1 MLIGFVNS
9 GKIQN
14 WRVSLG
20 LSPLTTKTFTVLSSE
35 ISESTSKVSPFRSKQ
50 KNTHSFAL
58 VLIMAALVV
67 SLSLLARIALLFKSA
82 SAVDFTGFNLLGIFG
97 IGLFYDLV
105 NALYFIL
112 PLMFYIWLMPARF
125 MKKRWQHILLYCI
138 FSFFI
143 FGLLFNIV
151 SEWFFWDEFSSRY
164 NFIAVDYLVYTNEVI
179 GNIRQSYPVEIIV
192 VVLVLATAGVVFLLK
207 PAIKNAGNYSIAFK
221 FRSIWMLGYV
231 SILVM
236 IFFLVDNKLRQFSDN
251 TYVNELAGNGLFELF
266 AAYRNNELDYAQFY
280 KKIPDQ
286 QAFKMIRE
294 QIKTPES
301 HFINNDPFSIERKII
316 NPGAEKRMNVV
327 LISVESLSA
336 DFLGTFGNTQNI
348 TPNLDSLAS
357 HSLLFTKLYA
367 TGTRTVRGL
376 EALSVGTPPTP
387 GQSIVRRPKNE
398 GLFSMGR
405 VFTEKGYQSKFIYGG
420 YGYFDNMGYFFE
432 NNDYQVVD
440 RSKIA
445 KKDIDY
451 ENIWG
456 MADEN
461 LFTLATKEID
471 KTVKLG
477 KPVFAH
483 VMTTSNHRPFTY
495 PNGRIDIPSHTSR
508 EGAVK
513 YTDYAIGK
521 FIKEAKTKPW
531 FKNTLFVIV
540 ADHCASSAGKAD
552 LPVNKYLIPL
562 LIYSPG
568 NIKPARMER
577 LMSQIDLGPTILGLL
592 NFSYTSKFFGYDI
605 FKLEEGR
612 ERAFIST
619 YQSLGYIRR
628 DSLVILKPQ
637 RIVNTFLPNFKDGS
651 AKPSKSDDALTNEA
665 ISWYQTASYQFKNR
679 LMK

>member
-1 MLIGFVNS
+1 MIPSADYPVTPKRSSLCGYYNHSFGLAFLLASILI
-9 GKIQN
+9 
-14 WRVSLG
+14 
-20 LSPLTTKTFTVLSSE
+20 VLS
-35 ISESTSKVSPFRSKQ
+35 TLTR
-50 KNTHSFAL
+50 L
-58 VLIMAALVV
+58 
-67 SLSLLARIALLFKSA
+67 ALLIKSA
-82 SAVDFTGFNLLGIFG
+82 STVDFTFINLLGIFG

-112 PLMFYIWLMPARF
+112 PLMLYIWLMPDKAL
-125 MKKRWQHILLYCI
+125 KKNGQRILLYGI

-143 FGLLFNIV
+143 FGLLFNTV
-151 SEWFFWDEFSSRY
+151 SEWFFWDEFNARF

-179 GNIRQSYPVEIIV
+179 GNIRQSYPVELIIIFLILTTTA
-192 VVLVLATAGVVFLLK
+192 LVYFLK
-207 PAIKNAGNYSIAFK
+207 PLIKKAADHAISFK
-221 FRSIWMLGYV
+221 YRSIWMLCYLLVLMV
-231 SILVM
+231 S
-236 IFFLVDNKLRQFSDN
+236 FFLVSNKTRQFSEN
-251 TYVNELAGNGLFELF
+251 TYVNELAGNGLYELF

-280 KKIPDQ
+280 QKIPEDE
-286 QAFKMIRE
+286 AFKMIRE
-294 QIKTPES
+294 KIKTPES
-301 HFINNDPFSIERKII
+301 HFVDNNPFSIERKII
-316 NPGAEKRMNVV
+316 NKGVEKKMNVV

-336 DFLGTFGNTQNI
+336 DFLGSFGNTQNI
-348 TPNLDSLAS
+348 TPNLDSLAT
-357 HSLLFTKLYA
+357 HSLLFTHLYA

-405 VFTEKGYQSKFIYGG
+405 VFKEKGYESKFLYGG
-420 YGYFDNMGYFFE
+420 YGYFDNMGYFFK
-432 NNDYQVVD
+432 NNDYEVVD
-440 RSKIA
+440 RNQIA
-445 KKDIDY
+445 KKDIAY

-456 MADEN
+456 VADEN
-461 LFTLATKEID
+461 LFTLATREIE
-471 KTVKLG
+471 KTIKSG

-483 VMTTSNHRPFTY
+483 IMTTSNHRPFTY
-495 PNGRIDIPSHTSR
+495 PDGRIDIPSHTSR

-568 NIKPARMER
+568 NIQPAKMER

-619 YQSLGYIRR
+619 YQSLGYVRKDTLI
-628 DSLVILKPQ
+628 ILKPQ
-637 RIVNTFLPNFKDGS
+637 RIGECFVPDFKNGTAKETPVNQS
-651 AKPSKSDDALTNEA
+651 LTKEA
-665 ISWYQTASYQFKNR
+665 ITWYQTASYQFKNE

>member
-1 MLIGFVNS
+1 MIKSAENPVTAKRISFPKPYDHS
-9 GKIQN
+9 F
-14 WRVSLG
+14 G
-20 LSPLTTKTFTVLSSE
+20 LAALLTSILVVLS
-35 ISESTSKVSPFRSKQ
+35 TLTR
-50 KNTHSFAL
+50 L
-58 VLIMAALVV
+58 
-67 SLSLLARIALLFKSA
+67 ALLVKSA
-82 SAVDFTGFNLLGIFG
+82 SAVDFTFINIPGIFG

-112 PLMFYIWLMPARF
+112 PFMIYIWLMSDKAF
-125 MKKRWQHILLYCI
+125 KKNWQRNLLYGI

-143 FGLLFNIV
+143 FGLLFNTV
-151 SEWFFWDEFSSRY
+151 SEWFFWDEFNARF

-179 GNIRQSYPVEIIV
+179 GNIRQSYPVELIIIF
-192 VVLVLATAGVVFLLK
+192 LVALTAGFVYFLAPMIRKAADHAL
-207 PAIKNAGNYSIAFK
+207 PFK
-221 FRSIWMLGYV
+221 TRSVWMLVY
-231 SILVM
+231 L
-236 IFFLVDNKLRQFSDN
+236 FFLAASFFLITNKTRQFSEN
-251 TYVNELAGNGLFELF
+251 TYVNELAGNGLYELF

-280 KKIPDQ
+280 HKIPDEE
-286 QAFKMIRE
+286 AFKIIRE
-294 QIKTPES
+294 KIKTPES
-301 HFINNDPFSIERKII
+301 HFVDNNPFSIERKII
-316 NPGAEKRMNVV
+316 NPGAEKKMNVV

-336 DFLGTFGNTQNI
+336 DFLGAFGNTQKI
-348 TPNLDSLAS
+348 TPNLDSLAA
-357 HSLLFTKLYA
+357 HSLLFTHLYA

-405 VFTEKGYQSKFIYGG
+405 VFKEKGYESKFIYGG
-420 YGYFDNMGYFFE
+420 YGYFDNMGYFFK
-432 NNDYQVVD
+432 NNDYEVVD
-440 RSKIA
+440 RKKIA
-445 KKDIDY
+445 KKDIAY

-456 MADEN
+456 VADEN
-461 LFTLATKEID
+461 LFTLATREIE
-471 KTVKLG
+471 KTIKNG

-483 VMTTSNHRPFTY
+483 IMTTSNHRPFTY
-495 PNGRIDIPSHTSR
+495 PDGRIDIPSHTSR

-540 ADHCASSAGKAD
+540 ADHCASSAGKTD

-568 NIKPARMER
+568 NIQPAKMER

-619 YQSLGYIRR
+619 YQSLGYVRK
-628 DSLVILKPQ
+628 DTLVILKPQ
-637 RIVNTFLPNFKDGS
+637 RIVESFVPDFKDGT
-651 AKPSKSDDALTNEA
+651 AKETQENKSLTKEA
-665 ISWYQTASYQFKNR
+665 ITWYQTASYQFKNK
-679 LMK
+679 LLK

>member
-1 MLIGFVNS
+1 MIEKTTVAPVRKSQVNS
-9 GKIQN
+9 N
-14 WRVSLG
+14 SYRLAW
-20 LSPLTTKTFTVLSSE
+20 
-35 ISESTSKVSPFRSKQ
+35 
-50 KNTHSFAL
+50 
-58 VLIMAALVV
+58 IMIALVV
-67 SLSLLARIALLFKSA
+67 VISLVTRIALLFKSA
-82 SAVDFTGFNLLGIFG
+82 SGVDFTVLNLLGIFG

-105 NALYFIL
+105 NAMYFIL
-112 PLMFYIWLMPARF
+112 PLMLYIWLMPARF
-125 MKKRWQHILLYCI
+125 MQKRWQRILLYGI
-138 FSFFI
+138 FAFFI

-151 SEWFFWDEFSSRY
+151 SEWFFWDEFSSRF

-192 VVLVLATAGVVFLLK
+192 SILLLATAAVVFLLK
-207 PAIKNAGNYSIAFK
+207 PVIKKAGSHAIAFK
-221 FRSIWMLGYV
+221 YRSLLMLGYV
-231 SILVM
+231 S
-236 IFFLVDNKLRQFSDN
+236 FLALFYFLIDNKIRQFSDN
-251 TYVNELAGNGLFELF
+251 TYVNELAGNGLYELF

-280 KKIPDQ
+280 QKIPDE
-286 QAFKMIRE
+286 QAFKMIRQ

-301 HFINNDPFSIERKII
+301 HFVNNDPFSIERKIV

-348 TPNLDSLAS
+348 TPNLDSLAR

-440 RSKIA
+440 RNKIA

-456 MADEN
+456 VADEN
-461 LFTLATKEID
+461 LFTLATKEIE
-471 KTVKLG
+471 KTIQSG

-483 VMTTSNHRPFTY
+483 IMTTSNHRPFTY

-521 FIKEAKTKPW
+521 FIKDARTKPW

-562 LIYSPG
+562 LIYSPA
-568 NIKPARMER
+568 NIKPAKMER

-637 RIVNTFLPNFKDGS
+637 RLVNTFIPDFKNGS
-651 AKPSKSDDALTNEA
+651 ANPAQSGETLTKEA
-665 ISWYQTASYQFKNR
+665 ISWYQTASYQFKNK

>member
-1 MLIGFVNS
+1 MIKSADYPVNP
-9 GKIQN
+9 K
-14 WRVSLG
+14 R
-20 LSPLTTKTFTVLSSE
+20 P
-35 ISESTSKVSPFRSKQ
+35 STNKPYE
-50 KNTHSFAL
+50 HSFGL
-58 VLIMAALVV
+58 AALLITILVI
-67 SLSLLARIALLFKSA
+67 LSMLTRIALLIKSA
-82 SAVDFTGFNLLGIFG
+82 SAVDFTFINLFGIFG

-105 NALYFIL
+105 NAVYFIL
-112 PLMFYIWLMPARF
+112 PFMVYIWLMSDKAL
-125 MKKRWQHILLYCI
+125 KKNWQRILLYGI

-143 FGLLFNIV
+143 FGLLFNTV
-151 SEWFFWDEFSSRY
+151 SEWFFWDEFSARF

-179 GNIRQSYPVEIIV
+179 GNIRQSYPVELIIIFL
-192 VVLVLATAGVVFLLK
+192 VLVTAGFVYFLK
-207 PAIKNAGNYSIAFK
+207 PLIRKAAGSALTFK
-221 FRSIWMLGYV
+221 SRSIWMLGYLL
-231 SILVM
+231 ILAAS
-236 IFFLVDNKLRQFSDN
+236 FFLVSNKTRQFSEN
-251 TYVNELAGNGLFELF
+251 TYVNELAGNGLYELF

-280 KKIPDQ
+280 QKIPDAE
-286 QAFKMIRE
+286 AFKTIRE
-294 QIKTPES
+294 KIKTPES
-301 HFINNDPFSIERKII
+301 HFVDNNPFSIERKII
-316 NPGAEKRMNVV
+316 NPGIEKKMNVV

-336 DFLGTFGNTQNI
+336 DFLGIFGNTQKI
-348 TPNLDSLAS
+348 TPNLDSLAT
-357 HSLLFTKLYA
+357 HSLLFTHLYA

-405 VFTEKGYQSKFIYGG
+405 VFKEKGYESKFIYGG
-420 YGYFDNMGYFFE
+420 YGYFDNMGYFFK
-432 NNDYQVVD
+432 NNDYEVVD
-440 RSKIA
+440 RKAIA

-456 MADEN
+456 VADEN
-461 LFTLATKEID
+461 LFTLATREIE
-471 KTVKLG
+471 KTIKAG

-483 VMTTSNHRPFTY
+483 IMTTSNHRPFTY

-513 YTDYAIGK
+513 YTDYAIGR

-568 NIKPARMER
+568 NIQPAKMER

-619 YQSLGYIRR
+619 YQSLGYLRKDTLI
-628 DSLVILKPQ
+628 ILKPQ
-637 RIVNTFLPNFKDGS
+637 RIAESFLPDFKDGT
-651 AKPSKSDDALTNEA
+651 AKETPVNKSLTKEA
-665 ISWYQTASYQFKNR
+665 ITWYQTASFQFKNK

>member
-1 MLIGFVNS
+1 MV
-9 GKIQN
+9 
-14 WRVSLG
+14 V
-20 LSPLTTKTFTVLSSE
+20 
-35 ISESTSKVSPFRSKQ
+35 
-50 KNTHSFAL
+50 
-58 VLIMAALVV
+58 LVV
-67 SLSLLARIALLFKSA
+67 SMSLITRIILTVKSA
-82 SAVDFTGFNLLGIFG
+82 PAIDFTISNLTGIFI

-105 NALYFIL
+105 NSAYFIL
-112 PLMFYIWLMPARF
+112 PLMLYIWLMPARL
-125 MKKRWQHILLYCI
+125 MQKRWQLILLNGI
-138 FSFFI
+138 FAFFI

-151 SEWFFWDEFSSRY
+151 SEWFFWDEFSSRF

-179 GNIRQSYPVEIIV
+179 GNIRQSYPVEAIV
-192 VVLVLATAGVVFLLK
+192 AVLLLATAIMVFLLK
-207 PAIKNAGNYSIAFK
+207 PVIKSAAAYSVAFK
-221 FRSIWMLGYV
+221 SRSVWMLGYLI
-231 SILVM
+231 ILLASY
-236 IFFLVDNKLRQFSDN
+236 FLVDNKIKQFSDN
-251 TYVNELAGNGLFELF
+251 TYINELSGNGLYELF

-280 KKIPDQ
+280 QKIPDQ
-286 QAFKMIRE
+286 QAFRMIRE

-301 HFINNDPFSIERKII
+301 HFVNNDPFSIERKII
-316 NPGAEKRMNVV
+316 NTGAEKRMNVV

-336 DFLGTFGNTQNI
+336 DFLGVFGNTQSI
-348 TPNLDSLAS
+348 TPNLDSLAT

-398 GLFSMGR
+398 GLFSIGR
-405 VFTEKGYQSKFIYGG
+405 VFKEKGYQSKFIYGG

-440 RSKIA
+440 RNKIA
-445 KKDIDY
+445 KKDIAY

-456 MADEN
+456 VADEN
-461 LFTLATKEID
+461 LFTLATKEIE
-471 KTVKLG
+471 KTVSSG

-483 VMTTSNHRPFTY
+483 IMTTSNHRPFTY
-495 PNGRIDIPSHTSR
+495 PGGRIDIPSHTSR

-568 NIKPARMER
+568 NIKPAKMER

-637 RIVNTFLPNFKDGS
+637 RIVNTFIPDFKDGS
-651 AKPSKSDDALTNEA
+651 SKPAKSNSHLTNEA
-665 ISWYQTASYQFKNR
+665 ISWYQTASYQFKNK